1 MVLYASL
8 LSCSVFLSWMTRR
21 LPTSQLSPC
30 SFLVFS
36 FSVLKDRGKKMVLR
50 VQDNTRKY
58 NNDVDKLRVWRL
70 LTLIGRAILDSNS
83 IEADVSSYV

>member
-1 MVLYASL
+1 
-8 LSCSVFLSWMTRR
+8 
-21 LPTSQLSPC
+21 
-30 SFLVFS
+30 
-36 FSVLKDRGKKMVLR
+36 MVLR
-50 VQDNTRKY
+50 VQDNTRKS